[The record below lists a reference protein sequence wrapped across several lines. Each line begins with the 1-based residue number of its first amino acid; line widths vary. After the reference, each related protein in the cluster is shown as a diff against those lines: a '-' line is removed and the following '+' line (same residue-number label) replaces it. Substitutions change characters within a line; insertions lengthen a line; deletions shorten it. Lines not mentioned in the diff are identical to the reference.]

1 MNIDQALARIK
12 KCMAL
17 SKSANEHEA
26 AAAMRQAA
34 ALMLKF
40 NLEYAS
46 VLASQ
51 ASEASAKSR
60 AKAKPA
66 QWEHGLVEAVSTQ
79 FRCRVI
85 MQRSRGPSGNSF
97 EWIFVGTNHSAEI
110 AAYAFTVLLRQAM
123 RARETFQDS
132 LPQGLKLGDKR
143 RLGNRFCLGWAL
155 SVYSI
160 VRKFSGDD
168 EQEPD
173 PAVRA
178 YIDQKSIP
186 KETPSKS
193 RLLDTKFDKA
203 ESYAFT
209 RGVMSGREARLHRG
223 VGDQTEEQGLL
234 L

>member
-1 MNIDQALARIK
+1 MNVDQALARIK

-17 SKSANEHEA
+17 SKSSNEHEA

-34 ALMLKF
+34 ALMRKF
-40 NLEYAS
+40 NLEHAS

-60 AKAKPA
+60 TKSKPS
-66 QWEHGLVEAVSTQ
+66 QWEHGLVEAVSKQ
-79 FRCRVI
+79 FRCKVI
-85 MQRSRGPSGNSF
+85 MARTPGRAF

-110 AAYAFTVLLRQAM
+110 AAYAFTVLLRQALHA
-123 RARETFQDS
+123 RAAFQDS
-132 LPQGLKLGDKR
+132 LPKELGVGDKR

-160 VRKFSGDD
+160 IRKFSGDD
-168 EQEPD
+168 PQEED

-178 YIDQKSIP
+178 YIDQKNIP
-186 KETPSKS
+186 KETPSKARS
-193 RLLDTKFDKA
+193 LNTNFNPV
-203 ESYAFT
+203 ESYAFS
-209 RGVMSGREARLHRG
+209 RGVKSGSEARLHRG
-223 VGDQTEEQGLL
+223 VGAHSEEQGLL